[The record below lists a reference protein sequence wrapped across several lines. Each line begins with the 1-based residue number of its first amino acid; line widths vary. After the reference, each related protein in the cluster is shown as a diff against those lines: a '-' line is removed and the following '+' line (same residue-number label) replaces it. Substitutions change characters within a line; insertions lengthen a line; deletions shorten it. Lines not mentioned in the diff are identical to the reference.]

1 MSTLLVVWC
10 LLTPQLYTQVTKSR
24 AALQRMGYKIID
36 GGMPINVSAIPNK
49 EYREHLPKSG
59 CCGEQELIKL
69 EGFKLTGYKKVV
81 MLDADSVVF
90 KNIDSLI
97 DDPHDVIWTVDRF
110 LGGKCVNGGFLVAKP
125 DPRIYDRMM
134 SWVQEG
140 LFYYGGADVPP
151 WGGSAWNGT
160 NIGCVYAM
168 DDAGDG
174 DGDGLRFACSGTI
187 HCSAMSGRSLHCSQH
202 RHLTVYRWLTM

>member
-1 MSTLLVVWC
+1 M
-10 LLTPQLYTQVTKSR
+10 TPQLYTQVTKSR

-36 GGMPINVSAIPNK
+36 GGMPINVSAIPDNRAQ
-49 EYREHLPKSG
+49 YREHLPKSG

-125 DPRIYDRMM
+125 DPRIYARMM

-151 WGGSAWNGT
+151 WAIAIAAIVVIAFVIYAIRTLSRAVVISISITLASA
-160 NIGCVYAM
+160 
-168 DDAGDG
+168 
-174 DGDGLRFACSGTI
+174 
-187 HCSAMSGRSLHCSQH
+187 
-202 RHLTVYRWLTM
+202 